1 MNGPQ
6 GDDSAPVS
14 RLAKLRIALLCVL
27 GGLAVYLFVL
37 QVIKGVEFEELAKQ
51 FAQRETVVAAQR
63 GAIYDGSY
71 TRPLVAN
78 RPAFSIDVTPALVP
92 GDRDDLDALLTSLAE
107 ALDVDPEYLTGQ
119 VPLNESHLFQP
130 IEVLSGA
137 DFPTVAYLGEHIHR
151 FRGVSWRNEPV
162 RDYSDLG
169 ALAHVIGYVGEI
181 SVEELQVLYNEGYR
195 QGDTIGKS
203 GLEQRYDARLRGT
216 PGLSYRTVDALQRD
230 LGTREGRPPV
240 PGNDLVLTI
249 DARIQRLAEDALAG
263 RIGSVV
269 VLRPTTGEIVAMVS
283 YPWFDPGLF
292 RGADGAQELRRALQD
307 PTYPFVNRAVHSAH
321 PPGSVFKLIMSVA
334 VLEERLIPP
343 EQTIHCSGIFRLGRG
358 RWEDHVYPDSH
369 GDVDLRSALADSCNI
384 YYYTVGHKLGVER
397 LVHYARAF
405 GLGSPT
411 GIELPREQAGFLP
424 TPAWKQRQYGEP
436 WVGGDTINMSIGQG
450 AITATPLQIAN
461 VVAAIANDGVVYQ
474 PYLVKEVRSGADGSL
489 IRRTARTPLLEMD
502 VQPETFAFVRE
513 AMRYTVTDGTPKFAI
528 TTPAVQAGGKT
539 GTAQTR
545 SLDAEG
551 PERKHSWFAAFAPAD
566 APAEEQYVV
575 VVMAEGTDYWEWWA
589 PKATNVLLH
598 GMFAGL
604 DYEDV
609 IGDLQSHTP
618 MYNLLGEPRPAEED
632 EEEEEGEEG
641 ADGDGEAG

>member
-1 MNGPQ
+1 MNGSHA
-6 GDDSAPVS
+6 DDAAPVS
-14 RLAKLRIALLCVL
+14 RLAALRIALLCVL
-27 GGLAVYLFVL
+27 GGLALYLFVL

-51 FAQRETVVAAQR
+51 FAQRETVVPAQR
-63 GAIYDGSY
+63 GAIYDGSF

-92 GDRDDLDALLTSLAE
+92 GDRDDLDALLASLAE
-107 ALDVDPEYLTGQ
+107 ALDIDPEYMAGQ

-151 FRGVSWRNEPV
+151 FEGVSWRNEPV

-195 QGDTIGKS
+195 RGDTIGKS
-203 GLEQRYDARLRGT
+203 GLEQRYDERLRGT

-269 VLRPTTGEIVAMVS
+269 VLRPSTGEIVAMVS

-292 RGADGAQELRRALQD
+292 RGADGAQELRRKLLD
-307 PTYPFVNRAVHSAH
+307 PTHPFVNRAVHSAH
-321 PPGSVFKLIMSVA
+321 APGSVFKLIMSVA

-358 RWEDHVYPDSH
+358 EWEDHVYPDSH
-369 GDVDLRSALADSCNI
+369 GDVDLREALAESCNI

-397 LVHYARAF
+397 IVHYARAF

-424 TPAWKQRQYGEP
+424 TPAWKQRRHGEP

-474 PYLVKEVRSGADGSL
+474 PYLVKEGAQWRRRLADPADSQHTTAGDG
-489 IRRTARTPLLEMD
+489 RTAGD
-502 VQPETFAFVRE
+502 VRVR
-513 AMRYTVTDGTPKFAI
+513 ARGDALHGDGRNSGDRDHH
-528 TTPAVQAGGKT
+528 AGGA
-539 GTAQTR
+539 GGRQDGHRPDPLPGCRGAGAQALLVR
-545 SLDAEG
+545 GVRARRRAGGGAVRGGRHGGRRRLLGVVGAEG
-551 PERKHSWFAAFAPAD
+551 DQRAAARDLHRPRLRCGDTGPAAP
-566 APAEEQYVV
+566 YLRV
-575 VVMAEGTDYWEWWA
+575 
-589 PKATNVLLH
+589 
-598 GMFAGL
+598 
-604 DYEDV
+604 
-609 IGDLQSHTP
+609 QS
-618 MYNLLGEPRPAEED
+618 PR
-632 EEEEEGEEG
+632 
-641 ADGDGEAG
+641 

>member
-1 MNGPQ
+1 MNGSHP
-6 GDDSAPVS
+6 DDSAPVS
-14 RLAKLRIALLCVL
+14 RLAALRIALLCVL
-27 GGLAVYLFVL
+27 GGLALYLFVL

-51 FAQRETVVAAQR
+51 FAQRKTVVPAQR

-92 GDRDDLDALLTSLAE
+92 GDRADLDTLLTSLAE
-107 ALDVDPEYLTGQ
+107 ALDIDPEYMAGQ

-137 DFPTVAYLGEHIHR
+137 DFPTVAYIGEHIHQ
-151 FRGVSWRNEPV
+151 FEGVSWRNEPV

-195 QGDTIGKS
+195 RGDTIGKS
-203 GLEQRYDARLRGT
+203 GLEQRYDERLRGT

-269 VLRPTTGEIVAMVS
+269 VLRPSTGEIVAMVS
-283 YPWFDPGLF
+283 YPWFDPGAF
-292 RGADGAQELRRALQD
+292 RGGGGAQELRRALQD
-307 PTYPFVNRAVHSAH
+307 PTHPFVNRAVHAAY
-321 PPGSVFKLIMSVA
+321 PPASVFKLIMSVA
-334 VLEERLIPP
+334 VLEEQIIPP
-343 EQTIHCSGIFRLGRG
+343 EEQINCRGQFLLGRV
-358 RWEDHVYPDSH
+358 WHDHKPEGH
-369 GDVDLRSALADSCNI
+369 GWVDLREGLAQSCNI
-384 YYYTVGHKLGVER
+384 YYYTVGHRLGVER
-397 LVHYARAF
+397 IVHYARAL

-424 TPAWKQRQYGEP
+424 TPAWKQRQHEEP

-450 AITATPLQIAN
+450 FITATPLQMAN
-461 VVAAIANDGVVYQ
+461 VVAAIANDGVVYR
-474 PYLVKEVRSGADGSL
+474 PYLVKEVRDGGDGSL
-489 IRRTARTPLLEMD
+489 VKRPSPVPLLEVD
-502 VQPETFAFVRE
+502 VKPETFAFVRE
-513 AMRYTVTDGTPKFAI
+513 AMRYTVTDGTPAVAI
-528 TTPAVQAGGKT
+528 TTPAVQAAGKT
-539 GTAQTR
+539 GTAQIR
-545 SLDAEG
+545 SKDFDG
-551 PERKHSWFAAFAPAD
+551 PELKHSWFAAYAPAD
-566 APAEEQYVV
+566 APPEDQVVV
-575 VVMAEGTDYWEWWA
+575 VVMAEATDYWEWWA

-598 GMFAGL
+598 GIFTGL
-604 DYEDV
+604 DYDDV
-609 IGDLQSHTP
+609 IDDLQPHTR
-618 MYNLLGEPRPAEED
+618 MYNLLGEPRPEAEED
-632 EEEEEGEEG
+632 EEEAGDD
-641 ADGDGEAG
+641 ADGEVG

>member
-1 MNGPQ
+1 MNGTHAHA
-6 GDDSAPVS
+6 DDSAPVS
-14 RLAKLRIALLCVL
+14 RIAALRIALLCVL
-27 GGLAVYLFVL
+27 GGLALYLFVL

-51 FAQRETVVAAQR
+51 FAQRETVVPAQR

-92 GDRDDLDALLTSLAE
+92 GDRDDLDALLAALAE
-107 ALDVDPEYLTGQ
+107 ALYIDPDYMAGQ

-137 DFPTVAYLGEHIHR
+137 DFPTVAFLGEHIDR
-151 FRGVSWRNEPV
+151 FPGVSWRNEPV

-203 GLEQRYDARLRGT
+203 GLEQRYDVRLRGI

-240 PGNDLVLTI
+240 SGNDLVLTI

-283 YPWFDPGLF
+283 YPWFDPGAF
-292 RGADGAQELRRALQD
+292 RGGGGAQALRGALQD
-307 PTYPFVNRAVHSAH
+307 PTHPFVNRAVHAMY
-321 PPGSVFKLIMSVA
+321 PPASVFKLIMSIA
-334 VLEERLIPP
+334 VLEERPVPP
-343 EQTIHCSGIFRLGRG
+343 DEQINCTGTFRLGRG
-358 RWEDHVYPDSH
+358 EWEDWELAGH
-369 GDVDLRSALADSCNI
+369 GWVDLREALAQSCNI
-384 YYYTVGHKLGVER
+384 YHYTVGHRLGVER
-397 LVHYARAF
+397 IVHYARAL
-405 GLGSPT
+405 GLGRPT
-411 GIELPREQAGFLP
+411 GIELPREQAGILP
-424 TPAWKQRQYGEP
+424 TPAWKQRQHGEP

-450 AITATPLQIAN
+450 FITATPLQIAN
-461 VVAAIANDGVVYQ
+461 VVAAIANDGVVYR
-474 PYLVKEVRSGADGSL
+474 PYLVKEERDGEDGTLVKRASPV
-489 IRRTARTPLLEMD
+489 PLLEVD

-513 AMRYTVTDGTPKFAI
+513 AMRYTVTDGTAAVAI
-528 TTPAVQAGGKT
+528 TTPAVQAAGKT

-566 APAEEQYVV
+566 APPEDQVVV
-575 VVMAEGTDYWEWWA
+575 VVMAQATDYWEW
-589 PKATNVLLH
+589 LSLIH
-598 GMFAGL
+598 
-604 DYEDV
+604 
-609 IGDLQSHTP
+609 I
-618 MYNLLGEPRPAEED
+618 
-632 EEEEEGEEG
+632 
-641 ADGDGEAG
+641 

>member
-14 RLAKLRIALLCVL
+14 RLATLRIALLCVL

-51 FAQRETVVAAQR
+51 FAQRKTVVPARR

-78 RPAFSIDVTPALVP
+78 RPAFSIDVTPALVA
-92 GDRDDLDALLTSLAE
+92 GDRNDLDALLTSLAE
-107 ALDVDPEYLTGQ
+107 ALDVDPEYLTGR

-151 FRGVSWRNEPV
+151 FPGVSWRNEPV

-283 YPWFDPGLF
+283 FPWFDPGAF
-292 RGADGAQELRRALQD
+292 RGGGGAQALRAALQD
-307 PTYPFVNRAVHSAH
+307 PTHPFVNRAVHSAY
-321 PPGSVFKLIMSVA
+321 PPASVFKLIMSIA

-343 EQTIHCSGIFRLGRG
+343 EQQINCTGQFRLGRG
-358 RWEDHVYPDSH
+358 VWDDWELQGH
-369 GDVDLRSALADSCNI
+369 GLVDLREGLAKSCNI
-384 YYYTVGHKLGVER
+384 YYYTVGHRLGVER
-397 LVHYARAF
+397 IVHYARAL

-411 GIELPREQAGFLP
+411 GIELPREHAGFLP
-424 TPAWKQRQYGEP
+424 TPAWKQRQHSES
-436 WVGGDTINMSIGQG
+436 WMGGDTINMSIGQG
-450 AITATPLQIAN
+450 FVTATPLQIAN
-461 VVAAIANDGVVYQ
+461 VVAAIANDGVVYR
-474 PYLVKEVRSGADGSL
+474 PYLVKEERGGADGSL
-489 IRRTARTPLLEMD
+489 VKRASPVPLLEVD
-502 VQPETFAFVRE
+502 VQPETFAFMRE
-513 AMRYTVTDGTPKFAI
+513 ALRYTVTDGTPAVAI
-528 TTPAVQAGGKT
+528 TTPAVQAAGKT
-539 GTAQTR
+539 GTAQIR
-545 SLDAEG
+545 SKDFDG
-551 PERKHSWFAAFAPAD
+551 PELKHSWFAAFAPAD
-566 APAEEQYVV
+566 APPEDQVVV
-575 VVMAEGTDYWEWWA
+575 VVMAEATDYWEWWA

-598 GMFAGL
+598 GIFTGL
-604 DYEDV
+604 DYKEV
-609 IGDLQSHTP
+609 IPDLQRHTP
-618 MYNLLGEPRPAEED
+618 MYNLLGEPRPDEEG

>member
-1 MNGPQ
+1 MNGAPV
-6 GDDSAPVS
+6 DESAPVS
-14 RLAKLRIALLCVL
+14 RLAALRIALFCVL
-27 GGLAVYLFVL
+27 GGLALYLFVL

-51 FAQRETVVAAQR
+51 FAQRETVVPAQR

-78 RPAFSIDVTPALVP
+78 RPAFSIDVTPARVP
-92 GDRDDLDALLTSLAE
+92 GDRDDLDELLASLAE
-107 ALDVDPEYLTGQ
+107 ALDVDPEYLAGR

-130 IEVLSGA
+130 IEVLGGA
-137 DFPTVAYLGEHIHR
+137 DFPTVAYLGEHIDR
-151 FRGVSWRNEPV
+151 FPGVSWRNEPV

-195 QGDTIGKS
+195 RGDTIGKS
-203 GLEQRYDARLRGT
+203 GLEQRYDVRLRGT

-269 VLRPTTGEIVAMVS
+269 VLRPTTGEILAMVS
-283 YPWFDPGLF
+283 YPWFDPGAF
-292 RGADGAQELRRALQD
+292 RGGGGAQELRRALQD
-307 PTYPFVNRAVHSAH
+307 PTHPFVNRAVHSAY
-321 PPGSVFKLIMSVA
+321 PPASVFKLIMSVA
-334 VLEERLIPP
+334 VLEERLIPAE
-343 EQTIHCSGIFRLGRG
+343 EQINCRGHFRLGRT
-358 RWEDHVYPDSH
+358 WYDHKLDGH
-369 GDVDLRSALADSCNI
+369 GWVDLREGLAESCNI
-384 YYYTVGHKLGVER
+384 YFYTVGHRLGVER
-397 LVHYARAF
+397 IVHYARAL

-411 GIELPREQAGFLP
+411 GIELPREHAGVLP
-424 TPAWKQRQYGEP
+424 NPAWKQRKHGEP

-450 AITATPLQIAN
+450 FITATPLQIAN
-461 VVAAIANDGVVYQ
+461 VVAAIANDGVVYR
-474 PYLVKEVRSGADGSL
+474 PYLVKEVRDGGDGSL
-489 IRRTARTPLLEMD
+489 VKRPSPVPLLEID

-513 AMRYTVTDGTPKFAI
+513 AMRYTVTDGTPAVAI
-528 TTPAVQAGGKT
+528 TTPAVQAAGKT

-551 PERKHSWFAAFAPAD
+551 PEIKHSWFAAYAPAD
-566 APAEEQYVV
+566 APPEDQVVV
-575 VVMAEGTDYWEWWA
+575 VVMAEATDYWEWWA

-598 GMFAGL
+598 GIFTGL
-604 DYEDV
+604 DYKEV
-609 IGDLQSHTP
+609 IPDLQRHTP
-618 MYNLLGEPRPAEED
+618 MYNLRGEPRPD
-632 EEEEEGEEG
+632 EEEE
-641 ADGDGEAG
+641 ADDGDAGDPETG

>member
-1 MNGPQ
+1 MNGSHA
-6 GDDSAPVS
+6 DDSAPVS
-14 RLAKLRIALLCVL
+14 RLAALRIALLCVL
-27 GGLAVYLFVL
+27 GGLALYLFVL

-51 FAQRETVVAAQR
+51 FAQRETVVPAQR
-63 GAIYDGSY
+63 GAIYDGSF

-92 GDRDDLDALLTSLAE
+92 GDRDDLDALLASLAE
-107 ALDVDPEYLTGQ
+107 ALDIDPEYMAGQ

-203 GLEQRYDARLRGT
+203 GLEQRYDVRLRGT

-292 RGADGAQELRRALQD
+292 RGADGAQELRRALRD
-307 PTYPFVNRAVHSAH
+307 PTYPFVNRAVHSAY
-321 PPGSVFKLIMSVA
+321 PPASVFKLIMSIG
-334 VLEERLIPP
+334 VLEEGLIAP
-343 EQTIHCSGIFRLGRG
+343 EEQINCRGQFRLGRG
-358 RWEDHVYPDSH
+358 TWNDWELQGH
-369 GDVDLRSALADSCNI
+369 GWVDLRDGLAKSCNI
-384 YYYTVGHKLGVER
+384 YYYTVGHRLGVER
-397 LVHYARAF
+397 IVHYARAL

-424 TPAWKQRQYGEP
+424 TPAWKQRRHGEP

-450 AITATPLQIAN
+450 FVTATPLQIAN
-461 VVAAIANDGVVYQ
+461 VVAAIANDGVVYR
-474 PYLVKEVRSGADGSL
+474 PYLVKEVRDGGDGALVKRPSPV
-489 IRRTARTPLLEMD
+489 PLLEVD

-513 AMRYTVTDGTPKFAI
+513 AMRYTVTDGTPAVAI
-528 TTPAVQAGGKT
+528 TTPAVPAAGKT
-539 GTAQTR
+539 GTAQTK

-551 PERKHSWFAAFAPAD
+551 PELKHSWFAAYAPAD
-566 APAEEQYVV
+566 APPEDQVVV
-575 VVMAEGTDYWEWWA
+575 VVMAEATDYWEWWA
-589 PKATNVLLH
+589 PKVTNVLLH
-598 GMFAGL
+598 GMFTGL
-604 DYEDV
+604 DYDDV
-609 IGDLQSHTP
+609 IDDLQPHTP
-618 MYNLLGEPRPAEED
+618 MYDLLGEPRP
-632 EEEEEGEEG
+632 EEETEGEG
-641 ADGDGEAG
+641 DGGDGGDGEAG

>member
-1 MNGPQ
+1 MNGPHA
-6 GDDSAPVS
+6 DDSAPVS
-14 RLAKLRIALLCVL
+14 RLAALRVALLCVL
-27 GGLAVYLFVL
+27 GGLALYLFVL
-37 QVIKGVEFEELAKQ
+37 QVIKGVEFDELAKQ
-51 FAQRETVVAAQR
+51 FAERKTVVPAQR
-63 GAIYDGSY
+63 GAIYDGSF

-92 GDRDDLDALLTSLAE
+92 GDRDDLDALLASLAE
-107 ALDVDPEYLTGQ
+107 ALDIDPEYMAGQ

-151 FRGVSWRNEPV
+151 FQGVSWRNEPV

-216 PGLSYRTVDALQRD
+216 SGLSYRTVDALQRD

-321 PPGSVFKLIMSVA
+321 APGSVFKLIMSVA

-343 EQTIHCSGIFRLGRG
+343 EQTIHCSGVFRLGRG
-358 RWEDHVYPDSH
+358 DWKDHVYPDSH
-369 GDVDLRSALADSCNI
+369 GDVDLRKALAESCNV

-397 LVHYARAF
+397 LVHYSRAF

-424 TPAWKQRQYGEP
+424 TPAWKQRRLGEP

-450 AITATPLQIAN
+450 FVTATPLQIAN

-502 VQPETFAFVRE
+502 VQPETFAFLRE
-513 AMRYTVTDGTPKFAI
+513 AMRYTVTDGTPKVAI
-528 TTPAVQAGGKT
+528 TTPAVQAAGKT

-551 PERKHSWFAAFAPAD
+551 PERKHSWFAAYAPAD
-566 APAEEQYVV
+566 ASPEEQYVV

-598 GMFAGL
+598 GIFTGL
-604 DYEDV
+604 DYRAV
-609 IGDLQSHTP
+609 IPDLQRHTSG
-618 MYNLLGEPRPAEED
+618 YNLLGEPRPD
-632 EEEEEGEEG
+632 EETEEE
-641 ADGDGEAG
+641 ADGTDGGDAEAAG

>member
-1 MNGPQ
+1 MNGPHA
-6 GDDSAPVS
+6 DDSAPVS
-14 RLAKLRIALLCVL
+14 RLAALRVALLCVL
-27 GGLAVYLFVL
+27 GGLALYLFLL
-37 QVIKGVEFEELAKQ
+37 QVIKGVEFDELAKQ
-51 FAQRETVVAAQR
+51 FAQRKTVVPAQR

-92 GDRDDLDALLTSLAE
+92 GDRDGLGALLASLAE
-107 ALDVDPEYLTGQ
+107 ALDIDPEYMAGQ

-151 FRGVSWRNEPV
+151 FQGVSWRNEPV

-181 SVEELQVLYNEGYR
+181 SVEELQVLYNDGYR

-203 GLEQRYDARLRGT
+203 GLEQRYDERLRGT

-283 YPWFDPGLF
+283 YPWFDPGAF
-292 RGADGAQELRRALQD
+292 RGGGGAQALRGALQD
-307 PTYPFVNRAVHSAH
+307 PTHPFVNRAVHSAY
-321 PPGSVFKLIMSVA
+321 PPASVFKLIMSIA
-334 VLEERLIPP
+334 VLEERLIAP
-343 EQTIHCSGIFRLGRG
+343 EEQINCTGRFFLGRG
-358 RWEDHVYPDSH
+358 DWDDHKPEGH
-369 GDVDLRSALADSCNI
+369 GWVDLRKGLAESCNI
-384 YYYTVGHKLGVER
+384 YYYTVGHRLGVER
-397 LVHYARAF
+397 IVHYARAL

-424 TPAWKQRQYGEP
+424 TPAWKQRQHGEP

-450 AITATPLQIAN
+450 FVTATPLQIAN
-461 VVAAIANDGVVYQ
+461 VVAAIANDGVVYR
-474 PYLVKEVRSGADGSL
+474 PYLVKEVRDGGDGALVKRPSPV
-489 IRRTARTPLLEMD
+489 PLLEVD

-513 AMRYTVTDGTPKFAI
+513 AMRYTVTDGTPAVAI
-528 TTPAVQAGGKT
+528 TTPAVRAAGKT
-539 GTAQTR
+539 GTAQTK

-551 PERKHSWFAAFAPAD
+551 PELKHSWFAAYAPAD
-566 APAEEQYVV
+566 APPEDQVVV
-575 VVMAEGTDYWEWWA
+575 VVMAEATDYWEWWA
-589 PKATNVLLH
+589 PKATNVVLH
-598 GMFAGL
+598 GIFTGL
-604 DYEDV
+604 DYDDV
-609 IGDLQSHTP
+609 IDDLQPHTP
-618 MYNLLGEPRPAEED
+618 MYNLLGESRP
-632 EEEEEGEEG
+632 EEETEEE
-641 ADGDGEAG
+641 ADGGDDGDAEAG

>member
-1 MNGPQ
+1 MNGPHA
-6 GDDSAPVS
+6 DDSAPVS
-14 RLAKLRIALLCVL
+14 RLAALRVALLCVL
-27 GGLAVYLFVL
+27 GGLALYLFLL
-37 QVIKGVEFEELAKQ
+37 QVIKGVEFDELAKQ
-51 FAQRETVVAAQR
+51 FAERKTVVPAQR
-63 GAIYDGSY
+63 GAIYDGSF

-92 GDRDDLDALLTSLAE
+92 GDRDDLDALLASLAE
-107 ALDVDPEYLTGQ
+107 ALDIDPEYMAGQ

-151 FRGVSWRNEPV
+151 FQGVSWRNEPV

-203 GLEQRYDARLRGT
+203 GLEQRYDARLRGKS
-216 PGLSYRTVDALQRD
+216 GLSYRTVDALQRD

-249 DARIQRLAEDALAG
+249 DARIQRLAEGALAG

-269 VLRPTTGEIVAMVS
+269 VLRPTTGEILAMVS
-283 YPWFDPGLF
+283 YPWFDPGAF
-292 RGADGAQELRRALQD
+292 RGGGGAQALRGALQD
-307 PTYPFVNRAVHSAH
+307 PTHPFVNRAVHSAY
-321 PPGSVFKLIMSVA
+321 PPASVFKLIMSIA
-334 VLEERLIPP
+334 VLEERLIAP
-343 EQTIHCSGIFRLGRG
+343 EEQINCTGRFFLGRG
-358 RWEDHVYPDSH
+358 EWADHKPEGH
-369 GDVDLRSALADSCNI
+369 GWVDLRKGLAESCNI
-384 YYYTVGHKLGVER
+384 YYYTVGHRLGVER
-397 LVHYARAF
+397 IVHYARAL

-424 TPAWKQRQYGEP
+424 TPAWKQRQHGEP

-450 AITATPLQIAN
+450 FVTATPLQIAN
-461 VVAAIANDGVVYQ
+461 VVAAIANDGVVYR
-474 PYLVKEVRSGADGSL
+474 PYLVKEVRDGGDGALVKRPSPV
-489 IRRTARTPLLEMD
+489 PLLEVD

-513 AMRYTVTDGTPKFAI
+513 AMRYTVTDGTPAVAI
-528 TTPAVQAGGKT
+528 TTPAVRAAGKT
-539 GTAQTR
+539 GTAQTK

-551 PERKHSWFAAFAPAD
+551 PELKHSWFAAYAPAD
-566 APAEEQYVV
+566 APPEDQVVV
-575 VVMAEGTDYWEWWA
+575 VVMAEATDYWEWWA

-598 GMFAGL
+598 GMFTGL
-604 DYEDV
+604 DYEEV
-609 IGDLQSHTP
+609 IGDLQPHTL
-618 MYNLLGEPRPAEED
+618 YDLLGEPRPDED
-632 EEEEEGEEG
+632 DEEEGEG
-641 ADGDGEAG
+641 GDGDVEAAG

>member
-1 MNGPQ
+1 MNGSHA
-6 GDDSAPVS
+6 DDSAPVS
-14 RLAKLRIALLCVL
+14 RLAALRIALLCVL
-27 GGLAVYLFVL
+27 GGLGLYLFVL

-51 FAQRETVVAAQR
+51 FAQRETVVPARR

-92 GDRDDLDALLTSLAE
+92 GDRDDLDALLAALAE
-107 ALDVDPEYLTGQ
+107 ALDIDPDYMAGQ

-137 DFPTVAYLGEHIHR
+137 DFPTVAYLGEHIDR
-151 FRGVSWRNEPV
+151 FPGVSWRNEPV

-169 ALAHVIGYVGEI
+169 ALAHVIGYVGKI
-181 SVEELQVLYNEGYR
+181 GVEELQVLYNEGYR
-195 QGDTIGKS
+195 RGDTIGKS
-203 GLEQRYDARLRGT
+203 GLEQRYDVRLRGT

-269 VLRPTTGEIVAMVS
+269 VLRPTTGEILAMVS
-283 YPWFDPGLF
+283 YPWFDPGSF
-292 RGADGAQELRRALQD
+292 RGGGGAQALRRALQD
-307 PTYPFVNRAVHSAH
+307 PTHPFVNRAVHSMYA
-321 PPGSVFKLIMSVA
+321 PASVFKLIMSVA
-334 VLEERLIPP
+334 VLEERPISP
-343 EQTIHCSGIFRLGRG
+343 EEQINCMGRFRLGRG
-358 RWEDHVYPDSH
+358 NWQDWELQGH
-369 GDVDLRSALADSCNI
+369 GWVDLREGLAQSCNI
-384 YYYTVGHKLGVER
+384 YYYTVGHRLGVER
-397 LVHYARAF
+397 IVHYARAL
-405 GLGSPT
+405 GLGRPT
-411 GIELPREQAGFLP
+411 GIELPREQAGILP
-424 TPAWKQRQYGEP
+424 TPAWKQRQHGEP

-450 AITATPLQIAN
+450 FITATPLQIAN
-461 VVAAIANDGVVYQ
+461 VVAAIANDGVVYR
-474 PYLVKEVRSGADGSL
+474 PYLVKEERDGEDGTLVKRASPV
-489 IRRTARTPLLEMD
+489 PLLEVD
-502 VQPETFAFVRE
+502 VRPETFAFLRE
-513 AMRYTVTDGTPKFAI
+513 AMRYTVTDGTPAVAI
-528 TTPAVQAGGKT
+528 TTPAVDAAGKT

-566 APAEEQYVV
+566 APVEEQYVV
-575 VVMAEGTDYWEWWA
+575 VVMAEATDYWEWWA

-598 GMFAGL
+598 GMFTGL

-609 IGDLQSHTP
+609 LDDLQPHTP
-618 MYNLLGEPRPAEED
+618 MYLLEGEPRPDEEDGEED
-632 EEEEEGEEG
+632 E
-641 ADGDGEAG
+641 GDGGDAEAG